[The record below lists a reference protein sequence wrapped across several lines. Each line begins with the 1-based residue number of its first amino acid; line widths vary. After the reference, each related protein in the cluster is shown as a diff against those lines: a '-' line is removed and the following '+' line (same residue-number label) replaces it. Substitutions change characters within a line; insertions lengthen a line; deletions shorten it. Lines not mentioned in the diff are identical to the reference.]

1 MKVELTDEDNKNLQE
16 IIDSI
21 NQTIKDDLLHI
32 DLDCYVNSILFEDD
46 ETTLSLSTLDGKETA
61 DVKLNYIVGYVA
73 ANGYNLRNKIW
84 QEIFTIF
91 IRDLK
96 LKLIYTE

>member
-16 IIDSI
+16 IVDNI

-32 DLDCYVNSILFEDD
+32 YLDCYVNSILFEDD
-46 ETTLSLSTLDGKETA
+46 ETTLALSTLDGKEMLSI
-61 DVKLNYIVGYVA
+61 KLSI
-73 ANGYNLRNKIW
+73 LRNEIW
-84 QEIFTIF
+84 EKIFTIF

>member
-16 IIDSI
+16 IVDSI
-21 NQTIKDDLLHI
+21 NVTIKDDLLHI
-32 DLDCYVNSILFEDD
+32 DLDCYVDSILFEDG
-46 ETTLSLSTLDGKETA
+46 ETTLSLSTLDGKEMLSI
-61 DVKLNYIVGYVA
+61 KLSI
-73 ANGYNLRNKIW
+73 LRNEIW
-84 QEIFTIF
+84 EKIFTIF

>member
-16 IIDSI
+16 IVDSI
-21 NQTIKDDLLHI
+21 NVKIEEENKKM

-46 ETTLSLSTLDGKETA
+46 ETTLSLSTLDGKEMLSI
-61 DVKLNYIVGYVA
+61 KLSI
-73 ANGYNLRNKIW
+73 LRNEIW
-84 QEIFTIF
+84 EKIFTIF

>member
-16 IIDSI
+16 IVDSI
-21 NQTIKDDLLHI
+21 NVTIKDDLLHI
-32 DLDCYVNSILFEDD
+32 DLDCYVDSILFEDD
-46 ETTLSLSTLDGKETA
+46 ETTLSLSTLDGKEMLSI
-61 DVKLNYIVGYVA
+61 KLSI
-73 ANGYNLRNKIW
+73 LRNEIW
-84 QEIFTIF
+84 EKIFTIF